1 MSMTNVTFDRVIN
14 NLAEATDKDGRRLK
28 MESVICSDPEGT
40 RSHYFQEP
48 GLINVRSIAKPIAC
62 LALGVAIDRGLF
74 FDGVGITLDTPIWP
88 LLSTYSSVE
97 DSRTRAAWERVVLRD
112 LLRVTLGHD
121 KGLMF
126 SKDINGRDPNTLVQ
140 YVVNYPIPR
149 EVGKEFMYSNAGTF
163 LLSTMVTE
171 FLGIQLGQF
180 VCEHLLWPLEINEF
194 RWDRYGQYTAGC
206 TGLWMYNKDLHKIG
220 RLLLNDGNWNG
231 RQIVPASFVQEMRS
245 PQVTHPTHRYVASRA
260 FPKWSYG
267 LNLWICED
275 GNYYCDGTDGQ
286 YLIMLPERQRV
297 VTALGFQPDTTP
309 VSDALGLL
317 K

>member
-1 MSMTNVTFDRVIN
+1 MTNIAFDRVIDD
-14 NLAEATDKDGRRLK
+14 LGAATDKDGSRLK

-40 RSHYFQEP
+40 RIHYFQEP

-62 LALGVAIDRGLF
+62 LALGVAIDRGLAF
-74 FDGVGITLDTPIWP
+74 NGVGITLDTPVWP
-88 LLSTYSSVE
+88 LLSKYASVE
-97 DSRTRAAWERVVLRD
+97 DTQTRAAWGRVVFRD

-126 SKDINGRDPNTLVQ
+126 SKDIKDRDPDTFVQ
-140 YVVNYPIPR
+140 YVVNYPITG
-149 EVGKEFMYSNAGTF
+149 EVGKNFIYSNAGTF
-163 LLSTMVTE
+163 LLSTMITE
-171 FLGIQLGQF
+171 FLDVQLDQF
-180 VCEHLLWPLEINEF
+180 VFEHLLNPLEINEF
-194 RWDRYGQYTAGC
+194 HWDQYGQYTAGC

-220 RLLLNDGNWNG
+220 RLLLGDGKWNG
-231 RQIVPASFVQEMRS
+231 RQVVPASFVQEMRS
-245 PQVTHPTHRYVASRA
+245 PQVDPPTHRYVASRA

-286 YLIMLPERQRV
+286 YLIVLPERQRV

-309 VSDALGLL
+309 VSDALGLF